1 MDQIPQS
8 EASPDEPAAGAAE
21 AAETV
26 EAHSRYKTCA
36 HCKRVRPLSEFLRR
50 TGRRSGKGSRRGACR
65 ACRQQKRSGRTQP
78 PEAGPAAAGRQSGP
92 GPADGQIAAAPR
104 PPVRPLARRPLPAP
118 PPVPKGLDV
127 SVLRPTR
134 SGHIWMRGKTDKGRR
149 WQQETDLELAITLVK
164 EHAAIVVNRHTI
176 RRLYSNKKFRRYI
189 LTRDRY
195 TCFYCGG
202 YGDTIDH
209 LLPRA
214 KGGHTT
220 PVNCVCACSLCNQ
233 SKADR
238 SVDEFMSDNATRG

>member
-1 MDQIPQS
+1 
-8 EASPDEPAAGAAE
+8 
-21 AAETV
+21 
-26 EAHSRYKTCA
+26 
-36 HCKRVRPLSEFLRR
+36 
-50 TGRRSGKGSRRGACR
+50 
-65 ACRQQKRSGRTQP
+65 
-78 PEAGPAAAGRQSGP
+78 
-92 GPADGQIAAAPR
+92 
-104 PPVRPLARRPLPAP
+104 
-118 PPVPKGLDV
+118 
-127 SVLRPTR
+127 
-134 SGHIWMRGKTDKGRR
+134 MRGKTDKGRR